1 MSDYTKTTDFAAKDG
16 LASGNPSKAV
26 VGTEIDDEFNNIATH
41 VATKYD
47 STDLASEAQAQALSS
62 EAVLMTPHTVND
74 VLIANDGVLS
84 QLQAVSATAADG
96 LFGWDSSA
104 VADSEVIL
112 FTAGVGLEFNG
123 TTIEV
128 VDGLDDIVALTPTDG
143 NFMVGN
149 GTEWV
154 AESGATARASLGLT
168 IGTNVQAFSAALTD
182 WADVGVVPAANRI
195 PVSSAAG
202 VWTYETTAQV
212 LTTLGLDSND
222 VVTFGEVIVG
232 SGGPTLT
239 NNGGYLEI
247 DDDAVLKHNST
258 TYTSGEV
265 WFSTSA
271 PTTEGANGDI
281 WYQYTA

>member
-47 STDLASEAQAQALSS
+47 STDLASQAQAQALTS

-84 QLQAVSATAADG
+84 QLQAVSGTLADG

-104 VADSEVIL
+104 AADSEVIL
-112 FTAGVGLEFNG
+112 FTMGTGLEFNG

-128 VDGLDDIVALTPTDG
+128 VDGLDEIVAITPTDG
-143 NFMVGN
+143 VIMVGN

-154 AESGATARASLGLT
+154 GESGATARASLGLT
-168 IGTNVQAFSAALTD
+168 IGTNVQAYGANLDDLSALGAVSAAD
-182 WADVGVVPAANRI
+182 RFM
-195 PVSSAAG
+195 VSTG
-202 VWTYETTAQV
+202 IGTWGYETASQV
-212 LTTLGLDSND
+212 RTTLGIDTND
-222 VVTFGEVIVG
+222 TVVFGAVTVNTAAVTENG
-232 SGGPTLT
+232 SGH
-239 NNGGYLEI
+239 LEV
-247 DDDAVLKHNST
+247 DGDVLMKHNST
-258 TYTSGEV
+258 TYTSGEIF
-265 WFSTSA
+265 FSTVA